1 MWNSRLSL
9 FLYPR
14 VALLFAFGV
23 AVVLLP
29 IFALLALLAIF
40 VALLAATVF
49 CSRRRSCSCAPTRPG
64 SSGSGTFLSD
74 SVTFLAPSFGLC
86 TWRNVEVKSK
96 LRPVP

>member
-29 IFALLALLAIF
+29 IP
-40 VALLAATVF
+40 ALLAAIVF